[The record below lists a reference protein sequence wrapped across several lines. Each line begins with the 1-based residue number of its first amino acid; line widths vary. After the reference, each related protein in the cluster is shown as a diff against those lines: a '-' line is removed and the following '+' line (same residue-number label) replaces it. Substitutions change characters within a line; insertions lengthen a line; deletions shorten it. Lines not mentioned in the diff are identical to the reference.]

1 MAAKSFKEIDEAVLQ
16 GVSGGYV
23 FDTMEICREPN
34 FTNRFEVINSTG
46 EVIATSPYSSTA
58 ERMAMEKGESSEHLS
73 WEQLQR
79 LRETGS
85 PY

>member
-1 MAAKSFKEIDEAVLQ
+1 MADKSYKKIDESDLKK
-16 GVSGGYV
+16 VSGGYV
-23 FDTMEICREPN
+23 FDTKQLLDNPDERRRYESLDSKGN
-34 FTNRFEVINSTG
+34 VLARFATEEEAKIHAQAYGQST
-46 EVIATSPYSSTA
+46 TSLT
-58 ERMAMEKGESSEHLS
+58 